1 MGYQSGYVVQSN
13 APSKFCS
20 TNGCGLGDKVSWPL
34 EGSGI
39 QNQIEES
46 WVENFFAQ
54 SPAQM
59 IHYELIFE
67 EALLME
73 YLHECQKAGLNVRVI
88 YLKHCDCSDAPPQQA
103 QFLGCDLLYPSVP
116 YYSALLEERDD
127 VLRSGLAAHL
137 NSNGLFD
144 TSSHL
149 REFIDWRRANVKG
162 DGTDGEPLAEMIPAE
177 LYLYKNFDGLLAQ

>member
-88 YLKHCDCSDAPPQQA
+88 YLKHCDCSDAPRSRRNFWAAISSIRACLITPPCWKNA
-103 QFLGCDLLYPSVP
+103 MMFCVRGCLHTSIPTGCLIHLPIYGNLLI
-116 YYSALLEERDD
+116 
-127 VLRSGLAAHL
+127 G
-137 NSNGLFD
+137 
-144 TSSHL
+144 
-149 REFIDWRRANVKG
+149 
-162 DGTDGEPLAEMIPAE
+162 GEQM
-177 LYLYKNFDGLLAQ
+177 